1 MSDQQPIDESAVK
14 SMDRLHTL
22 FVCVFFFTP
31 FILFPILS
39 YKFSDWWVLI
49 SIPFYFLGGWLYRL
63 KIIFY
68 CIGVGLLIYWIVKG
82 FHVTYPMYIYFASC
96 LGCYGMML
104 AHKYRILALE
114 YKIRFK
120 ERI

>member
-1 MSDQQPIDESAVK
+1 MIDESAVK
-14 SMDRLHTL
+14 SMERLHTL

-39 YKFSDWWVLI
+39 YKFSDWWLLA
-49 SIPFYFLGGWLYRL
+49 SIPIYFLGGWLYRL

-68 CIGVGLLIYWIVKG
+68 VIGLIIVTYWFIKG
-82 FHVTYPMYIYFASC
+82 FQITFPMYLFFAAC
-96 LGCYGMML
+96 LGCYAMTL
-104 AHKYRILALE
+104 AHKYRILAME

-120 ERI
+120 ERV